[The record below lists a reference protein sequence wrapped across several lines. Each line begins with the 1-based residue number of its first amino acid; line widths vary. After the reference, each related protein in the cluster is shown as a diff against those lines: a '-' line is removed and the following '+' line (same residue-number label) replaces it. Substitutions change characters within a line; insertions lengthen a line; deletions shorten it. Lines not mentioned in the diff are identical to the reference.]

1 MRPRRLNYQHL
12 LYFHTVVR
20 TGSIVRAGA
29 ELALSP
35 PTISAQLRALEQRLG
50 EQLLTKRGRR
60 LHPTDV
66 GRMVYEYADEIFRTG
81 RELMETIERSPS
93 ERPLRLVAGID
104 DVLPKEIGY
113 AILEPALGIG
123 RPVRLL
129 CREGSLEGLV
139 AQLAVHEVDVVISDA
154 PITPSVAVHAFNH
167 PLGSCNVVWMSE
179 PTLARKLRRGFP
191 ASLDGAPVLLPTND
205 TAMRRSLDAWL
216 EKQNTRP
223 LMAGE
228 FEDYA
233 LLREFAR
240 AGHGFAPVPA
250 VLEERFRREFGL
262 VPIGLAQGVKA
273 EFYAISI
280 ERRIKHP
287 AVAAI
292 TDVARQLFDTEA

>member
-1 MRPRRLNYQHL
+1 MRVRRLNYQHL

-20 TGSIVRAGA
+20 TGSIARASA

-35 PTISAQLRALEQRLG
+35 PTISAQLRALEERLG
-50 EQLLTKRGRR
+50 EQLLSKRGRR

-66 GRMVYEYADEIFRTG
+66 GRMVYEYAEEIFRTG
-81 RELMETIERSPS
+81 RELMETLERHPS
-93 ERPLRLVAGID
+93 ERPIRLVAGID

-123 RPVRLL
+123 RPVRLH

-154 PITPSVAVHAFNH
+154 PITPSLAVHAFNH
-167 PLGSCNVVWMSE
+167 PLGNCNVVWMSE
-179 PTLARKLRRGFP
+179 PTLGKKLRRGFP

-205 TAMRRSLDAWL
+205 TAMRRSLDSWL
-216 EKQNTRP
+216 EKQNTHP
-223 LMAGE
+223 VMVGE

-240 AGHGFAPVPA
+240 AGHGFAPVPT
-250 VLEERFRREFGL
+250 VLEERFQREFGL
-262 VPIGLAQGVKA
+262 VSIGLAQGVKA

-292 TDVARQLFDTEA
+292 TDVARRLFGAEA

>member
-1 MRPRRLNYQHL
+1 MRVRRLNYQHL

-20 TGSIVRAGA
+20 TGSIARASA

-35 PTISAQLRALEQRLG
+35 PTISAQLRALEERLG
-50 EQLLTKRGRR
+50 EQLLTRRGRR
-60 LHPTDV
+60 LQPTDV
-66 GRMVYEYADEIFRTG
+66 GRMVYDYAEEIFRTG
-81 RELMETIERSPS
+81 RELMETLERHPS

-154 PITPSVAVHAFNH
+154 PITPSLAVHAFNH
-167 PLGSCNVVWMSE
+167 PLGSCNVAWMSE
-179 PTLARKLRRGFP
+179 PTLGKKLRRGFP

-216 EKQNTRP
+216 EKQNTHP
-223 LMAGE
+223 VMAGE

-250 VLEERFRREFGL
+250 VLEERFQREFGL
-262 VPIGLAQGVKA
+262 VSIGVARGVKA
-273 EFYAISI
+273 EFYAISV

-292 TDVARQLFDTEA
+292 TDVARRLFGGEA

>member
-1 MRPRRLNYQHL
+1 MRTRRLNYQHL

-20 TGSIVRAGA
+20 TGSIARASA

-35 PTISAQLRALEQRLG
+35 PTISAQLRALEERLG
-50 EQLLTKRGRR
+50 EQLLSKKGRR

-66 GRMVYEYADEIFRTG
+66 GRVVYEYADEIFRTG
-81 RELMETIERSPS
+81 RELMETLERHPS
-93 ERPLRLVAGID
+93 ERPLRLTAGID

-123 RPVRLL
+123 RSVRLV
-129 CREGSLEGLV
+129 CREGSLERLV

-167 PLGSCNVVWMSE
+167 PLGSCNVVWMSG
-179 PTLARKLRRGFP
+179 PTLGKKLRRGFP
-191 ASLDGAPVLLPTND
+191 ASLDDAPVLLPTND

-216 EKQNTRP
+216 EKQNTHP
-223 LMAGE
+223 VMAGE

-240 AGHGFAPVPA
+240 AGHGFAPVPT
-250 VLEERFRREFGL
+250 VLEERFQREFGL
-262 VPIGLAQGVKA
+262 VSIGVAQGVKA

-292 TDVARQLFDTEA
+292 TDVARKLFGAET

>member
-1 MRPRRLNYQHL
+1 MSIRRS
-12 LYFHTVVR
+12 R
-20 TGSIVRAGA
+20 S
-29 ELALSP
+29 
-35 PTISAQLRALEQRLG
+35 
-50 EQLLTKRGRR
+50 
-60 LHPTDV
+60 TDV
-66 GRMVYEYADEIFRTG
+66 GRMVYDYAEEIFRTG
-81 RELMETIERSPS
+81 RELMETLERHPS

-154 PITPSVAVHAFNH
+154 PITPSLAVHAFNH
-167 PLGSCNVVWMSE
+167 PLGSCNVAWMSE
-179 PTLARKLRRGFP
+179 PTLGKKLRRGFP

-205 TAMRRSLDAWL
+205 TAMRRSLDTWL
-216 EKQNTRP
+216 EKQNTHP
-223 LMAGE
+223 VMAGE

-250 VLEERFRREFGL
+250 VLEERFQREFGL
-262 VPIGLAQGVKA
+262 VSIGVARGVKA
-273 EFYAISI
+273 EFYAISV

-292 TDVARQLFDTEA
+292 TDVARRLFGGEA

>member
-1 MRPRRLNYQHL
+1 MRVRRLNYQHL

-20 TGSIVRAGA
+20 TGSIARASA

-35 PTISAQLRALEQRLG
+35 PTISAQLRALEERLG
-50 EQLLTKRGRR
+50 EQLLTRRGRR
-60 LHPTDV
+60 LQPTDV
-66 GRMVYEYADEIFRTG
+66 GRMVYDYADEIFRTG
-81 RELMETIERSPS
+81 RELMETLERHPS
-93 ERPLRLVAGID
+93 ERPIRLVAGID

-154 PITPSVAVHAFNH
+154 PITPSLAVHAFNH
-167 PLGSCNVVWMSE
+167 PLGSCNVAWMSE
-179 PTLARKLRRGFP
+179 PTLGKKLRRGFP

-205 TAMRRSLDAWL
+205 TAMRRSLDTWL
-216 EKQNTRP
+216 EKQNTHP
-223 LMAGE
+223 VMAGE

-250 VLEERFRREFGL
+250 VLEERFQREFGL
-262 VPIGLAQGVKA
+262 VSIGVARGVKA
-273 EFYAISI
+273 EFYAISV

-292 TDVARQLFDTEA
+292 TDVARRLFGGEA